1 MTWMPT
7 HSSNLAAMLVV
18 LLAVVAPHANAQD
31 RSVAAVDARVEKLLK
46 EAAAE
51 YTIDE
56 EGDFRLVHDLGDG
69 RSQLVWIPSG
79 TTLLGALEIRQ
90 IWSLAY
96 RTQSP
101 LPSNIA
107 NKLLDRNGVVIL
119 GAWLTQQAADELGVI
134 FAAQLPAETDALSLR
149 SAVHAV
155 ATTADSLEKDLTGQ
169 DQF

>member
-1 MTWMPT
+1 M
-7 HSSNLAAMLVV
+7 LAV
-18 LLAVVAPHANAQD
+18 LLAIPVSDADAQD
-31 RSVAAVDARVEKLLK
+31 RSVAAIDARVEKLLR

-69 RSQLVWIPSG
+69 RSQLVWIPSA

-96 RTQSP
+96 RVKSP
-101 LPSNIA
+101 LPANIA

-119 GAWLTQQAADELGVI
+119 GAWLTQQTADELGVI
-134 FAAQLPAETDALSLR
+134 FAAQLPAATDTLSLR
-149 SAVHAV
+149 SAIHAV